1 MTWVIV
7 LTASVPCLWRSL
19 RGVLFAST
27 SRSFHGPGFFN
38 LASYAIIYPIN
49 INLGVV
55 VELLSGMSVSEC
67 RRRGLSSLRPS
78 GFSGPGLY
86 SLCKVSDSA
95 SLVLLSSDELSG
107 VQDAASEGSFVTF
120 DGIKYRLLSE
130 TPNAWFVEPLSGDA
144 GDSDSFITLLKSQ
157 YPEPD
162 PEVDAEQESLAAATK
177 AHASTLPSPLPS
189 PTFNKSAS
197 YDFTKPY
204 KASDLKLVAYPYMN
218 PTLWADAVS
227 AVASRDGYDK
237 IMVGKV
243 VSEYR
248 RLRRASK
255 NK

>member
-130 TPNAWFVEPLSGDA
+130 TPNAWLVEPLSGDA

-204 KASDLKLVAYPYMN
+204 KASDLKLVASPYMN

>member
-7 LTASVPCLWRSL
+7 LTASIPCLWRSL

-86 SLCKVSDSA
+86 SLCKVSDSV

-130 TPNAWFVEPLSGDA
+130 TPNAWLVEPLSGDA

>member
-1 MTWVIV
+1 M
-7 LTASVPCLWRSL
+7 
-19 RGVLFAST
+19 LFAST

-130 TPNAWFVEPLSGDA
+130 TPNVWLVEPLSGDA

>member
-95 SLVLLSSDELSG
+95 SLVLLSSNELSG

-130 TPNAWFVEPLSGDA
+130 TPNAWLVEPLSGDA

-157 YPEPD
+157 YPAPD

>member
-1 MTWVIV
+1 MIV

-95 SLVLLSSDELSG
+95 SLVLLSSNELSG

-130 TPNAWFVEPLSGDA
+130 TPNAWLVEPLSGDA

>member
-78 GFSGPGLY
+78 GFSGPDLY

-130 TPNAWFVEPLSGDA
+130 TPNAWLVEPLSGDA
-144 GDSDSFITLLKSQ
+144 GDSDSFITLLESQ

>member
-130 TPNAWFVEPLSGDA
+130 TPNAWLVEPLSGDA

>member
-95 SLVLLSSDELSG
+95 SLVLLSSNELSG

-130 TPNAWFVEPLSGDA
+130 TPNAWLVEPLSGDA

>member
-1 MTWVIV
+1 MIT
-7 LTASVPCLWRSL
+7 
-19 RGVLFAST
+19 
-27 SRSFHGPGFFN
+27 
-38 LASYAIIYPIN
+38 
-49 INLGVV
+49 
-55 VELLSGMSVSEC
+55 ELLSGMSVSEC

-78 GFSGPGLY
+78 GFLGPGLY

-130 TPNAWFVEPLSGDA
+130 TPNAWLVEPLSGDA

>member
-1 MTWVIV
+1 MV
-7 LTASVPCLWRSL
+7 LC
-19 RGVLFAST
+19 
-27 SRSFHGPGFFN
+27 N
-38 LASYAIIYPIN
+38 YISYKLY
-49 INLGVV
+49 LGVI
-55 VELLSGMSVSEC
+55 VELLSGMSVSAC

-120 DGIKYRLLSE
+120 GGIKYRLLQE
-130 TPNAWFVEPLSGDA
+130 TPNAWLVEPLSGDA

-162 PEVDAEQESLAAATK
+162 PEVDADQESLDAATK
-177 AHASTLPSPLPS
+177 AHASTLPSPSRSASTP
-189 PTFNKSAS
+189 NVSAS

-204 KASDLKLVAYPYMN
+204 KSSDLKLVAYPYMN

-227 AVASRDGYDK
+227 AVASRDGSDK

-243 VSEYR
+243 VLEYR

>member
-1 MTWVIV
+1 MIV

-130 TPNAWFVEPLSGDA
+130 TPNAWLVEPLSGDA

>member
-1 MTWVIV
+1 M
-7 LTASVPCLWRSL
+7 
-19 RGVLFAST
+19 LFAST

-130 TPNAWFVEPLSGDA
+130 MPNAWLVEPLSGDA

>member
-1 MTWVIV
+1 M
-7 LTASVPCLWRSL
+7 
-19 RGVLFAST
+19 LFAST

-130 TPNAWFVEPLSGDA
+130 TPNAWLVEPLSGDA

-197 YDFTKPY
+197 YDFTKPC

>member
-1 MTWVIV
+1 MIV